1 MMCADFMDLKFAVDT
16 FKKEEIDYLHID
28 IMDGHYVPNFA
39 LGVDF
44 CRTLCAYTDIPL
56 DIHLLIDNPDE
67 HIGTFAPFKGSFL
80 SFHPEVSSN
89 PSATIKRIE
98 DSDVRPGLVLRP
110 DLSLESVKP
119 LLPMVELLCIMTVY
133 PGYAG
138 QSLVHGTI
146 EKIAEAAA
154 WIGQEGLDLE
164 IEVDGN
170 VSWTNIPRMLEAGAT
185 VFVAG
190 TSSIFSGEG
199 NLRDNSRRFREM
211 LSVHP

>member
-1 MMCADFMDLKFAVDT
+1 MMCADFLDLKFAVDT
-16 FKKEEIDYLHID
+16 FIEEEIDYLHID

-44 CRTLCAYTDIPL
+44 CRALYAYGDIPL

-67 HIGTFAPFKGSFL
+67 HVGTFAPFTGSVL
-80 SFHPEVSSN
+80 SFHPEASSN
-89 PSATIKRIE
+89 PPATIQRIE
-98 DSDVRPGLVLRP
+98 DSCMRPGLVLRP

-119 LLPMVELLCIMTVY
+119 LLPTVELLCIMTVY

-146 EKIAEAAA
+146 EKIAEAVAYT
-154 WIGQEGLDLE
+154 GQEGLDLE

-170 VSWTNIPRMLEAGAT
+170 VSWTNIPRMIEAGAT

-199 NLRDNSRRFREM
+199 NLRDNARRFREM
-211 LSVHP
+211 LSIHP